1 MTFRTALVPAV
12 LMVIG
17 LLACSKK
24 EEAVETMDAAAP
36 VDPQVEAQF
45 VPPPAANPNAD
56 TVQERL
62 NGAVHPHLTEMLH
75 KFVEVRG
82 RMPESLSELVNT
94 TMDSLPPLPPGMTYA
109 IDPADK
115 SVKIVRQ

>member
-1 MTFRTALVPAV
+1 MSSRIALVPVV
-12 LMVIG
+12 LMVIA
-17 LLACSKK
+17 LVACSKN
-24 EEAVETMDAAAP
+24 EEAAEPTDAAAP
-36 VDPQVEAQF
+36 VDPQAEAQF
-45 VPPPAANPNAD
+45 IPPPAADPNAA
-56 TVQERL
+56 TVQKRL
-62 NGAVHPHLTEMLH
+62 DGAVHPHLTEMLH

-94 TMDSLPPLPPGMTYA
+94 TMDSLPPVPPGMTYA